1 MIELL
6 LHAERALS
14 VGMLD
19 RAETLYR
26 QVAAADPRNS
36 IAFVGLSRVALDR
49 GDELEALELARQGL
63 ALDPE
68 NNAAQRMVQRL
79 EEIIDYRVEV
89 EGPIMPARPD
99 VDEALGTTAE
109 AGTTEVEPD
118 EATDAVPDEA
128 TEADQSETGQSEAEP
143 TTEVSGDEEATSAF
157 EAEPEPETPTE
168 AEAALDAVIA
178 DWAAEPEAE
187 AEPEPEGS
195 EPGATGEPHEAPP
208 GTQAGDSPWPDRSPP
223 PWAPTDPWPTAD
235 VASGTPLDPWRDAP
249 TTPDPAE
256 RAGASPDSAVPTPPP
271 AEYEDDGARRSWFDR
286 LFRRER

>member
-79 EEIIDYRVEV
+79 EEIIDYRLEV

-99 VDEALGTTAE
+99 LDEALGTAAE
-109 AGTTEVEPD
+109 AETAMAE
-118 EATDAVPDEA
+118 PDEA
-128 TEADQSETGQSEAEP
+128 TEAEPDQSEAEP
-143 TTEVSGDEEATSAF
+143 TTEASGEEEEATPVI
-157 EAEPEPETPTE
+157 EVEPESETPSE
-168 AEAALDAVIA
+168 AEAAVDSVIA
-178 DWAAEPEAE
+178 TWELEPE
-187 AEPEPEGS
+187 S
-195 EPGATGEPHEAPP
+195 EPAPAMEGQEPVATGEPPEAQPEALP
-208 GTQAGDSPWPDRSPP
+208 DPWASPSPP
-223 PWAPTDPWPTAD
+223 PWAPTDSWPTPD
-235 VASGTPLDPWRDAP
+235 PASGTPLDPWRDTDRP
-249 TTPDPAE
+249 PDLPE
-256 RAGASPDSAVPTPPP
+256 GAGASADTATSTPPP
-271 AEYEDDGARRSWFDR
+271 ATYEDDGARRSWFDR

>member
-1 MIELL
+1 VIELL

-79 EEIIDYRVEV
+79 EEIIDYRLEV

-99 VDEALGTTAE
+99 LDEALGTAAE
-109 AGTTEVEPD
+109 TETEMA
-118 EATDAVPDEA
+118 EPDEA
-128 TEADQSETGQSEAEP
+128 TEAEADQSEAEP
-143 TTEVSGDEEATSAF
+143 TTEASGEGEAKPVI
-157 EAEPEPETPTE
+157 EVEPEPETPSE
-168 AEAALDAVIA
+168 AEAALDAVIVG
-178 DWAAEPEAE
+178 WEAELESEPAPAMEGEEPVATEEPPEAQPE
-187 AEPEPEGS
+187 A
-195 EPGATGEPHEAPP
+195 
-208 GTQAGDSPWPDRSPP
+208 SPDPWANASPP
-223 PWAPTDPWPTAD
+223 PWAPTDSWPTPD
-235 VASGTPLDPWRDAP
+235 PASGTPLDPWRDTGPAP
-249 TTPDPAE
+249 DLPE
-256 RAGASPDSAVPTPPP
+256 GAGASADAATSTPPP
-271 AEYEDDGARRSWFDR
+271 ATYEDDGPRRSWFDR